1 VSDGTQMPTEEG
13 QTALPVALAVEEDR
27 RVARG
32 ELTSAPRRGTPV
44 LDDAVVRLPGNDRL
58 QSAGELGALGVSV
71 IRQMFAPPYPWWKD
85 ATVEFSLA
93 IRRCIVPLVVSMI
106 TFAIGIAVLFVGA
119 IVATLGTSDR
129 LAGALVIGF
138 TREPAVWV
146 TSMVFAGVA
155 GSAMTA
161 DIGARRIRDEL
172 DALAV
177 LGVDTVRSLVVP
189 RVVGMALVAPVLGFA
204 CLATALTV
212 DYLLI
217 PLFYPSVSYAGETEA
232 MKSFLYS
239 IDILVF
245 CIKLPLVGAYVG
257 LVACYKG
264 LSTKGGAEGVGKA
277 VNQAVVIMFLG
288 LWLLN
293 TILNSAYLA
302 AFPSVQG
309 LRG

>member
-1 VSDGTQMPTEEG
+1 MIDHSRDVAEG
-13 QTALPVALAVEEDR
+13 QI
-27 RVARG
+27 
-32 ELTSAPRRGTPV
+32 SAGRRRGGAWG
-44 LDDAVVRLPGNDRL
+44 LDDAVDHIPGSERAQTAGAMGRL
-58 QSAGELGALGVSV
+58 AVTVA
-71 IRQMFAPPYPWWKD
+71 RQTFVPPYPWWRD
-85 ATVEFSLA
+85 AAVEFSLA
-93 IRRCIVPLVVSMI
+93 MRRCIVPLVVSMI
-106 TFAIGIAVLFVGA
+106 TFAIGIAVLFVGQ

-177 LGVDTVRSLVVP
+177 LGVDTVRTLVVP

-217 PLFYPSVSYAGETEA
+217 PIFYPSVSYAGETEA
-232 MKSFLYS
+232 MKSFLYG

-264 LSTKGGAEGVGKA
+264 LSTKGGAEGVGRA

-302 AFPSVQG
+302 AFPSAQG